1 MACFF
6 ANRAA
11 AALIWPFITVYIREQ
26 TGAPLSSVTPLL
38 TLQAI
43 TSLLGTTFI
52 SSLMDHFGRKPVML
66 AGLAGFSLT
75 LLLMSQATNLTHWAL
90 LIPLYGILQPV
101 FFIGSNTM
109 VADLVAPDERTGA
122 FALARTLANVAIA
135 LGPAIGGHFIAQ
147 NHHVAYFATAAINLG
162 LLLPVTLFI
171 AETLPKHQRSRAKA
185 DQGGYGDILRDGR
198 FMRFI
203 GVFALLEIA
212 AALVFNLLS
221 VYTRENFNI
230 QADAFGQILAVNAL
244 MVVFL
249 QYGVT
254 QITHRFRPMPL
265 LAIGSLFYTTGLTGF
280 ALARTLPHF
289 MGAMAVMTIGELMVA
304 PTSNA
309 LVADMAP
316 PDKRARYMGLYSLT
330 YTAGTGIGPAAG
342 GFVSDTF
349 GPAAIWLGGAVT
361 ALLASLGF
369 TLLGR
374 HESQRADK
382 SRSALT
388 AVEPQ
393 METTVSS

>member
-43 TSLLGTTFI
+43 SSLLGTTFI
-52 SSLMDHFGRKPVML
+52 SSLMDRFGRKPVML

-75 LLLMSQATNLTHWAL
+75 LLLMSGATSLGQWAL
-90 LIPLYGILQPV
+90 LIPLYGILQPI
-101 FFIGSNTM
+101 FFIGSTTM
-109 VADLVAPDERTGA
+109 VADLIVPEERTGA
-122 FALARTLANVAIA
+122 FALARTLANIAIA

-147 NHHVAYFATAAINLG
+147 NHEIAYFATAAINLS

-171 AETLPKHQRSRAKA
+171 TESLPKHQRSRAKA
-185 DQGGYGDILRDGR
+185 DQGGYRDILRDRR
-198 FMRFI
+198 FMRFV

-221 VYTRENFNI
+221 VYTSENFNI

-254 QITHRFRPMPL
+254 QITRRYRPMPM
-265 LAIGSLFYTTGLTGF
+265 LAIGSLFYTVGLSGF

-289 MGAMAVMTIGELMVA
+289 MGVMAVMTIGELMVA

-309 LVADMAP
+309 LVAEMAP

-342 GFVSDTF
+342 GLVSDAF
-349 GPAAIWLGGAVT
+349 GPASIWLGGAAT

-369 TLLGR
+369 AVLGR
-374 HESQRADK
+374 REGQRES
-382 SRSALT
+382 L
-388 AVEPQ
+388 PQ
-393 METTVSS
+393 AYPHPLAASPVPGDGE